1 MNKNNKT
8 NNAVTTTDALNAK
21 IWSVCDTFRNT
32 IDSSQYKDY
41 ILAFLFHKYI
51 SDIYESKVEE
61 YNRKYKGD
69 KERIKRRLE
78 REPFVLNDRCTFNY
92 IFKNRNKDNIG
103 TIINEVFHNVEEL
116 NKSKLHNVFR
126 NVDFNSEAV
135 LGKPKSKNDLLR
147 HLINDFKDINLK
159 QFLGK
164 ADIVG
169 SSYLYLIKNFAA
181 DAGKKGGEFFTPPE
195 VSELLAK
202 LIEPTEGDK
211 IYDPTCGSGS
221 LLIKAR
227 QEIKGSNFA
236 LYGQE
241 VNGGTWALAKMNM
254 FLHGIEQSYIEWGDT
269 IRSPHFLKK
278 NSNSIMKFNKVI
290 ANPPFSKKKWGYES
304 IQNDTYNRF
313 HRGIPPKSKGDWA
326 FISHMIESLLP
337 EGTAGVVVPHGV
349 LFRGG
354 AEGRIRETLI
364 EENMVHTIIGLP
376 ANLFFGTGIPAA
388 LLIFQKNKKKKNIL
402 FIDAS
407 REFAEGKTQNKL
419 RQEDIKKIIDIY
431 KKRRSV
437 DKYAYLASLKEIQ
450 ENECNLNIPR
460 YVDTFEEE
468 EEIDIKAVQ
477 EEIESLEKELII
489 VRKKMGKH
497 LKELN
502 LAGSG
507 KTDVSQ

>member
-1 MNKNNKT
+1 M
-8 NNAVTTTDALNAK
+8 
-21 IWSVCDTFRNT
+21 
-32 IDSSQYKDY
+32 
-41 ILAFLFHKYI
+41 
-51 SDIYESKVEE
+51 
-61 YNRKYKGD
+61 
-69 KERIKRRLE
+69 
-78 REPFVLNDRCTFNY
+78 
-92 IFKNRNKDNIG
+92 
-103 TIINEVFHNVEEL
+103 EEL

-126 NVDFNSEAV
+126 NVDFNSEAI

-147 HLINDFKDINLK
+147 HLINDFRDINLK

-164 ADIVG
+164 SDIVG

-202 LIEPTEGDK
+202 LIEPKKGDK

-227 QEIKGSNFA
+227 QEIESSNFA

-254 FLHGIEQSYIEWGDT
+254 FLHGIQQSYIEWGDT
-269 IRSPHFLKK
+269 IRSPQFLMK

-337 EGTAGVVVPHGV
+337 DGTVGVVVPHGV

-354 AEGRIRETLI
+354 AEGRIREKLI
-364 EENMVHTIIGLP
+364 EENMVHAVIGLP
-376 ANLFFGTGIPAA
+376 SNLFFGTSIPAA
-388 LLIFQKNKKKKNIL
+388 LLIFHKNKKKKNIL

-407 REFAEGKTQNKL
+407 REFEEGKNQNKL
-419 RQEDIKKIIDIY
+419 RSEDIKKIIAVY
-431 KKRRSV
+431 KKRKSV
-437 DKYAYLASLKEIQ
+437 DKYAYLASLKEVQ
-450 ENECNLNIPR
+450 ENGYNLNIPR

-468 EEIDIKAVQ
+468 EEINIKVVQ
-477 EEIESLEKELII
+477 KEIEGLEKDLVLI
-489 VRKKMGKH
+489 RKK
-497 LKELN
+497 
-502 LAGSG
+502 
-507 KTDVSQ
+507 

>member
-1 MNKNNKT
+1 MKEDNKT
-8 NNAVTTTDALNAK
+8 NNTVNNIHALNK
-21 IWSVCDTFRNT
+21 KLWSACDTFRNT
-32 IDSSQYKDY
+32 VDTVLYKDY
-41 ILAFLFHKYI
+41 ILAFLFLKYI

-61 YNRKYKGD
+61 YTLQYKGD
-69 KERIKRRLE
+69 KDRIKRRLK
-78 REPFVLNDRCTFNY
+78 REPFILNEECTFSH

-103 TIINEVFHNVEEL
+103 AVINTVFHNVEEL
-116 NKSKLHNVFR
+116 NKLKLHNVFR
-126 NVDFNSEAV
+126 NVDFNSEAI
-135 LGKPKSKNDLLR
+135 LGKPKSKNALLR
-147 HLINDFKDINLK
+147 HLINDFKDIKLK

-164 ADIVG
+164 SDIVG

-181 DAGKKGGEFFTPPE
+181 NAGKKGGEFFTPPE

-202 LIEPTEGDK
+202 LIEPKEGDK

-227 QEIKGSNFA
+227 QEIKGSNFV

-254 FLHGIEQSYIEWGDT
+254 FLHGIGQSYIEWGDT
-269 IRSPHFLKK
+269 ILSPQFLQK

-313 HRGIPPKSKGDWA
+313 HRGVPPKSKGDWA

-354 AEGRIRETLI
+354 AEGRIRAEI
-364 EENMVHTIIGLP
+364 IKENKVHAVIGLP
-376 ANLFFGTGIPAA
+376 SNLFFGTSIPAS
-388 LLIFQKNKKKKNIL
+388 LLIFHQNKKKKDIL
-402 FIDAS
+402 FISAS
-407 REFAEGKTQNKL
+407 REFEEGKNQNKL
-419 RQEDIKKIIDIY
+419 REEDIKKIIGIY
-431 KKRRSV
+431 KKRKSV
-437 DKYAYLASLKEIQ
+437 DKYAYLANLKEVQ
-450 ENECNLNIPR
+450 KNECNLNIPR

-468 EEIDIKAVQ
+468 EEVDIKAVQ
-477 EEIESLEKELII
+477 KEIDDLEKELAT
-489 VRKKMGKH
+489 VRKKMNKH
-497 LKELN
+497 LKGLN
-502 LAGSG
+502 L
-507 KTDVSQ
+507 

>member
-1 MNKNNKT
+1 MKKNKKANNKVST
-8 NNAVTTTDALNAK
+8 VNALNAK
-21 IWSVCDTFRNT
+21 LWSVCDTFRNT

-51 SDIYESKVEE
+51 SDIYESKLEE
-61 YNRKYKGD
+61 YNQKYKGD
-69 KERIKRRLE
+69 KERIQRRLE
-78 REPFVLNDRCTFNY
+78 RDPFVLNDRCTFNY
-92 IFKNRNKDNIG
+92 IFKNRNRDNIG
-103 TIINEVFHNVEEL
+103 TLINEVFHNVEEL

-126 NVDFNSEAV
+126 NVDFNSEAI
-135 LGKPKSKNDLLR
+135 LGKPKSKNELLR

-164 ADIVG
+164 ADVVG

-181 DAGKKGGEFFTPPE
+181 GAGKKGGEFFTPPE

-202 LIEPTEGDK
+202 LIEPKEGDK

-241 VNGGTWALAKMNM
+241 VNGDTWALAKMNM
-254 FLHGIEQSYIEWGDT
+254 FLHGIQQSYIEWGDT
-269 IRSPHFLKK
+269 IRSPQFLKK
-278 NSNSIMKFNKVI
+278 GSNSIMRFNKVI

-304 IQNDTYNRF
+304 IQSDAYNRF

-337 EGTAGVVVPHGV
+337 AGIAGVVVPHGV

-354 AEGRIRETLI
+354 AEGRIRKAILK
-364 EENMVHTIIGLP
+364 ENKVHAVIGLP
-376 ANLFFGTGIPAA
+376 ANLFFGTSIPAA
-388 LLIFQKNKKKKNIL
+388 LLIFHNNKKKKNIL

-407 REFAEGKTQNKL
+407 REFEEGKNQNRL
-419 RQEDIKKIIDIY
+419 RQEDIKKIIELY
-431 KKRRSV
+431 KKRKSV
-437 DKYAYLASLKEIQ
+437 DKYAYLAPLKEVQ
-450 ENECNLNIPR
+450 DNEYNLNIPR
-460 YVDTFEEE
+460 YVDTYEEE

-477 EEIESLEKELII
+477 KEIEGLEKELTT
-489 VRKKMGKH
+489 VRKKMNKH
-497 LKELN
+497 LKELD
-502 LAGSG
+502 LTGSK
-507 KTDVSQ
+507 KT

>member
-1 MNKNNKT
+1 MKENNKV
-8 NNAVTTTDALNAK
+8 NNTVTTINALNAK
-21 IWSVCDTFRNT
+21 LWSVCDTFRNT
-32 IDSSQYKDY
+32 IDSVLYKDY
-41 ILAFLFHKYI
+41 ILAFLFLKYI

-61 YNRKYKGD
+61 YTQKYKED
-69 KERIKRRLE
+69 EERIKRRMK
-78 REPFVLNDRCTFNY
+78 REPFVLSNKCTFSY
-92 IFKNRNKDNIG
+92 IFENRNKDNIG
-103 TIINEVFHNVEEL
+103 QIINEVFHEVEEL

-126 NVDFNSEAV
+126 NVDFNSEAI

-164 ADIVG
+164 SDIVG
-169 SSYLYLIKNFAA
+169 SSYLYLIKNFAT

-202 LIEPTEGDK
+202 LIEPKEGDK

-227 QEIKGSNFA
+227 QEIKSSNFA

-269 IRSPHFLKK
+269 IRSPQFLKK

-326 FISHMIESLLP
+326 FISHMIESLLS
-337 EGTAGVVVPHGV
+337 EGIAGVVVPHGV

-354 AEGRIRETLI
+354 AEGRIREKLI
-364 EENMVHTIIGLP
+364 EENIVHAVIGLP
-376 ANLFFGTGIPAA
+376 ANLFFGTSIPAS
-388 LLIFQKNKKKKNIL
+388 LLIFHKNKKKKNIL
-402 FIDAS
+402 FVDAS
-407 REFAEGKTQNKL
+407 REFEAGKNQNRL
-419 RQEDIKKIIDIY
+419 RQEDIKKIIDVY
-431 KKRRSV
+431 KKRRNM
-437 DKYAYLASLKEIQ
+437 DKYAYLASLKEVK
-450 ENECNLNIPR
+450 ENEYNLNIPR

-468 EEIDIKAVQ
+468 EEIDIKAIQ
-477 EEIESLEKELII
+477 KEIEDLEKELAL
-489 VRKKMGKH
+489 VRQKMNKH
-497 LKELN
+497 LKELI
-502 LAGSG
+502 
-507 KTDVSQ
+507 